1 MLLLLLASKKTVAA
15 LAAHNVAP
23 VAPLQDLTDALLAL
37 GDDTGRFLRGLWPDP
52 WSGWT
57 FGRVSLSE
65 VAEALLLFFVLLGL
79 RWTVVAALRWL
90 GRWLRA
96 RKVLELHHRV
106 ADLIFRTLNYLFLM
120 ASLFVSVSVLE
131 LPRHPLDWQLGAWR
145 FWLSVLLCLVA
156 FLTYRVAYVLLRN
169 LFKGW
174 ATRELGLF
182 DQGTVPLLR
191 DLLRGAVFVVAL
203 ITIVEVW
210 GYNATTL
217 LAGVGLGGLA
227 IAFAAQDTIAN
238 IFGSLVIHLDQPFKV
253 GDWIMMGD
261 LVGAIEEIGIRS
273 TRIRK
278 PDKTPVTVPNK
289 HFTTE
294 IIANFNRMTARR
306 VNTTLSLSI
315 ANPPAKLEEGLA
327 AINRVLLAA
336 MEPRTLPSGAQEPPR
351 LQKEAWF
358 ARLSAIT
365 PTNYVVT
372 VVALT
377 VSTDYT
383 YFQQLQEELLLEM
396 LFALEEKGVLLAQ
409 TVLPPPDGSA

>member
-1 MLLLLLASKKTVAA
+1 
-15 LAAHNVAP
+15 
-23 VAPLQDLTDALLAL
+23 
-37 GDDTGRFLRGLWPDP
+37 
-52 WSGWT
+52 
-57 FGRVSLSE
+57 
-65 VAEALLLFFVLLGL
+65 
-79 RWTVVAALRWL
+79 
-90 GRWLRA
+90 
-96 RKVLELHHRV
+96 
-106 ADLIFRTLNYLFLM
+106 
-120 ASLFVSVSVLE
+120 
-131 LPRHPLDWQLGAWR
+131 
-145 FWLSVLLCLVA
+145 
-156 FLTYRVAYVLLRN
+156 
-169 LFKGW
+169 
-174 ATRELGLF
+174 
-182 DQGTVPLLR
+182 
-191 DLLRGAVFVVAL
+191 VVAL